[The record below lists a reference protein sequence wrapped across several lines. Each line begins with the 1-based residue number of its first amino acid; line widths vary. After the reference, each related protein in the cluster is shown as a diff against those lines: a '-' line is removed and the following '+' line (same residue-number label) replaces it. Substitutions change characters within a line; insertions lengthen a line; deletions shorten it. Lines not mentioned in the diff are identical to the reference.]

1 MKQKRHLKIL
11 ELIDQNDVETQE
23 DLLEMLKKCGF
34 SVTQATVSRD
44 IRELNLT
51 KLTTGSGRQKY
62 VPFYDRA
69 TLSKD
74 KYVRV
79 LKDGFISMDVAM
91 NLVVLQTVSGMA
103 SAVCAAIDALE
114 LSGIVGSVAGDDT
127 IMCATKSEEAANH
140 LKDELQHLIF

>member
-1 MKQKRHLKIL
+1 M
-11 ELIDQNDVETQE
+11 ETQE
-23 DLLEMLKKCGF
+23 ELQAMLKAEGY

-62 VPFYDRA
+62 VPFYERA

-79 LKDGFISMDVAM
+79 LKEGFVSMNLAM
-91 NLVVLQTVSGMA
+91 NIVVLQTVSGMA
-103 SAVCAAIDALE
+103 SAVCAAIDAMDMDE
-114 LSGIVGSVAGDDT
+114 VVGSIAGDDT
-127 IMCATKSEEAANH
+127 IMCATKSVEDAHALQEK
-140 LKDELQHLIF
+140 LQELIY